1 MTNNK
6 AVLDRYDLSSVREI
20 YSGAAP
26 LGPET
31 ASQLQ
36 EQHPSW
42 IIRGIYG
49 SYLFNQERGKQTN
62 RARSH

>member
-1 MTNNK
+1 MKNNK
-6 AVLDRYDLSSVREI
+6 PLLDEYDLSSVREI

-31 ASQLQ
+31 ASQIQ
-36 EQHPSW
+36 EQYPNW

-49 SYLFNQERGKQTN
+49 TLYPTN
-62 RARSH
+62 F